1 LAVRDEDD
9 DRRAAPIMR
18 RRTMTTESS
27 LGVASSELGRL
38 LLYLAL
44 LWPLLFLFVPPRV
57 SSSRMA
63 LLSAGMDVVD
73 PGSLSRHLLG
83 EGGKKM
89 TAKDRIDDLRRI
101 VSGKVKAEERILR
114 DGMRSLLGR
123 TDAVGY
129 GPSMP
134 RFAAVVV
141 VPPPSSSEGGSDDVD
156 EEQERRLLDGA
167 AKAVESI
174 FRTSDRNRVF
184 VVAVVMD
191 GREGGDVKTTPAAAG
206 VVGKEFE
213 ARLRDVDSGRTAHRH
228 GNRVHVHHDNEE
240 EEGVE
245 EEDGSLE
252 KEEEEEEEEEAE
264 EHSHST
270 KVHVV
275 YNRNGLGVSA
285 SRDAG
290 TRFVNA
296 LVREHEGAGLKS
308 AEEELI
314 LLFLRCDSTL
324 RESPPMGVGL
334 GEEDGGGGVVGRRT
348 WLDDVTDALIPTPD
362 DYSATNDAAAATA
375 PGGVAEVRMSPPAN
389 AVSFVVDHSA
399 VDESTGNVVV
409 RPSNLGATFSFD
421 RSLRIVRSHA
431 SGQDMALSD
440 GASYPAPLS
449 TAATAMRLNT
459 YNALP
464 APCDAMLPNHHAADV
479 QLSLNLWMCADGIDV
494 LGGGMARVVVDPMVL
509 GESDRGE
516 LSGPLAARKFIYLRK
531 CGGGDTALK
540 IGMSHMLYSFFFFL
554 FRTKKVSSARGCRAT
569 RTRPTPMGYCT
580 PSHRR
585 RRRRG
590 GRRGGW
596 RQHVVGRRTIE
607 RCRIKRAR

>member
-1 LAVRDEDD
+1 
-9 DRRAAPIMR
+9 
-18 RRTMTTESS
+18 
-27 LGVASSELGRL
+27 
-38 LLYLAL
+38 
-44 LWPLLFLFVPPRV
+44 
-57 SSSRMA
+57 
-63 LLSAGMDVVD
+63 
-73 PGSLSRHLLG
+73 
-83 EGGKKM
+83 
-89 TAKDRIDDLRRI
+89 
-101 VSGKVKAEERILR
+101 
-114 DGMRSLLGR
+114 
-123 TDAVGY
+123 
-129 GPSMP
+129 
-134 RFAAVVV
+134 
-141 VPPPSSSEGGSDDVD
+141 
-156 EEQERRLLDGA
+156 
-167 AKAVESI
+167 
-174 FRTSDRNRVF
+174 
-184 VVAVVMD
+184 
-191 GREGGDVKTTPAAAG
+191 
-206 VVGKEFE
+206 
-213 ARLRDVDSGRTAHRH
+213 
-228 GNRVHVHHDNEE
+228 
-240 EEGVE
+240 
-245 EEDGSLE
+245 
-252 KEEEEEEEEEAE
+252 
-264 EHSHST
+264 
-270 KVHVV
+270 
-275 YNRNGLGVSA
+275 
-285 SRDAG
+285 
-290 TRFVNA
+290 
-296 LVREHEGAGLKS
+296 
-308 AEEELI
+308 
-314 LLFLRCDSTL
+314 
-324 RESPPMGVGL
+324 MGVGL
-334 GEEDGGGGVVGRRT
+334 GEEDGGGGVAGRRT

-464 APCDAMLPNHHAADV
+464 APCDAMLPNHYAADV
-479 QLSLNLWMCADGIDV
+479 LLSLNLWMCADGIDV

-596 RQHVVGRRTIE
+596 RQQVVGRRTIE
-607 RCRIKRAR
+607 RFRIKRAR

>member
-1 LAVRDEDD
+1 M
-9 DRRAAPIMR
+9 RRA
-18 RRTMTTESS
+18 
-27 LGVASSELGRL
+27 ELGRP

-44 LWPLLFLFVPPRV
+44 LWPLVFLFVPPRG

-73 PGSLSRHLLG
+73 PDSLSRHLLG
-83 EGGKKM
+83 TSRKKM

-101 VSGKVKAEERILR
+101 VSGKVKAEERIPR

-134 RFAAVVV
+134 RFAAVIVV
-141 VPPPSSSEGGSDDVD
+141 PPPPSSSEGGGWSDDDLD
-156 EEQERRLLDGA
+156 EERERRLLDGA
-167 AKAVESI
+167 ARAVESI

-191 GREGGDVKTTPAAAG
+191 GRVNVRTTAAG
-206 VVGKEFE
+206 AGKEFE

-228 GNRVHVHHDNEE
+228 GNRAHVHHDEE
-240 EEGVE
+240 KEEGVE
-245 EEDGSLE
+245 EDGSRGGG
-252 KEEEEEEEEEAE
+252 KEEEKEKEKEE

-270 KVHVV
+270 KVHVI
-275 YNRNGLGVSA
+275 YNRKSLGVSA

-324 RESPPMGVGL
+324 REFPPMGGGEGP
-334 GEEDGGGGVVGRRT
+334 GEENGSGGGGVGGRT

-362 DYSATNDAAAATA
+362 DYSKTNDDAA
-375 PGGVAEVRMSPPAN
+375 PGGGVTEVRRPPPVSPPAN

-399 VDESTGNVVV
+399 VDVSTGNVVV

-464 APCDAMLPNHHAADV
+464 APCDAMLSNHHAADV

-494 LGGGMARVVVDPMVL
+494 LGGGMARVVVDPTVL

-516 LSGPLAARKFIYLRK
+516 LSGPLAARKFTYLRK
-531 CGGGDTALK
+531 CVWGGIALK
-540 IGMSHMLYSFFFFL
+540 NSACHTCCIHSSFFFIQ
-554 FRTKKVSSARGCRAT
+554 KKVSSARGCRAT
-569 RTRPTPMGYCT
+569 RTRPTPMAYCT
-580 PSHRR
+580 P
-585 RRRRG
+585 
-590 GRRGGW
+590 
-596 RQHVVGRRTIE
+596 
-607 RCRIKRAR
+607 